1 MVRLFFYRLVLCLLG
16 GGLGPVSAQTADT
29 ARVHQLQQ
37 VEVSATRRPS
47 VVRSAAPLQVVSGVE
62 MERLGY
68 QSLADAVR
76 RFSGVTVKDY
86 GGIGGLKTVSVRSL
100 GGLPYGSDV

>member
-68 QSLADAVR
+68 QRSEER
-76 RFSGVTVKDY
+76 RVGKEC
-86 GGIGGLKTVSVRSL
+86 RSRWS
-100 GGLPYGSDV
+100 PYH